1 VEGYARYILFF
12 RFRTVAVSGYTVQH
26 IIPYNLDVSW
36 DWLIIELVRVAKRT
50 GLSLTELGSLE
61 WHLLEAVIKESNT
74 WKE

>member
-1 VEGYARYILFF
+1 
-12 RFRTVAVSGYTVQH
+12 VQH